1 MWGQGRRRMGWG
13 SRLEGGFR
21 GIMIGGISS
30 LSLCRRGRLVLLL
43 WTLDLVVVVVE
54 VVVEEVEVGVEEVH
68 FWGWAL
74 RSWGRV
80 IRCRV

>member
-1 MWGQGRRRMGWG
+1 MGWG

-43 WTLDLVVVVVE
+43 WTLDLVVVVEEVE
-54 VVVEEVEVGVEEVH
+54 VVVEVGVGEVH

-74 RSWGRV
+74 RSWDRV